1 MLDNLTTLL
10 PYFGSMC
17 VPGKGLQATPIR
29 TPCEFLAIDGPWLD
43 VDQTS
48 EIQLLHPFGGLHL
61 RFGED
66 GP

>member
-1 MLDNLTTLL
+1 MLDSLTTLL
-10 PYFGSMC
+10 PCFDSMC
-17 VPGKGLQATPIR
+17 VPGNGLQATPIR
-29 TPCEFLAIDGPWLD
+29 IRREFLAIVGPRLD

-48 EIQLLHPFGGLHL
+48 RIQLLHPFAGLHL